1 MEKEK
6 EREMNALRKEKREL
20 IHTQMVC
27 GICHTVGF
35 TNFWSLFNWCSF
47 YCDGHICSVTFLF
60 YQSVY
65 FFFVLSVLDVSYAGS
80 SI

>member
-1 MEKEK
+1 M
-6 EREMNALRKEKREL
+6 
-20 IHTQMVC
+20 
-27 GICHTVGF
+27 GF
-35 TNFWSLFNWCSF
+35 VILWVLLTFGLYLTGVVSIVMATFVS
-47 YCDGHICSVTFLF
+47 SVTFLF

>member
-35 TNFWSLFNWCSF
+35 YLTGVVSIAMATFVS
-47 YCDGHICSVTFLF
+47 SVTFLF